1 MVLFGLAVVILAL
14 YLAQIPIKFALRG
27 LKAPLP
33 FLIFIAIFQLFM
45 YAPTEQ
51 NLLVL
56 SIGPLNVTIEGIL
69 SALIVLL
76 RFSALILI
84 IGLASFSI
92 STSDLIYGSQSL
104 LKPLN
109 KLGIPS
115 EDITMVLQITLRFLP
130 MLGQATEQIAKAQA
144 ARGAE
149 WGTRHKN
156 LIQQIKTIYP
166 VIVPMFLT
174 SLQRAENMALAM
186 DARGYGN
193 HIQRGSYKSFSF
205 NKKDGI
211 TVLAAF
217 ILSIL
222 IVLL

>member
-1 MVLFGLAVVILAL
+1 MVLIGLAVVILAL
-14 YLAQIPIKFALRG
+14 HLAQIPIKFALRG

-186 DARGYGN
+186 DARGYGS

-211 TVLAAF
+211 TVFAAL